1 MSPWCGIKGEEF
13 QFLLSAFEKSMTDE
27 LFTENQS
34 GAVAAT
40 VKKNCNEK
48 ETNQDRNGAPS
59 STSHRELPRG
69 QTRTEEEE

>member
-1 MSPWCGIKGEEF
+1 
-13 QFLLSAFEKSMTDE
+13 MTDE